1 MFIYAMIVKS
11 ALRLIVLLIAYYSP
25 TSHKHAYTEE
35 CKYLVNNTAKITTT
49 NKDSAHCFYEI
60 AYRIDVCCEIS

>member
-11 ALRLIVLLIAYYSP
+11 ALRLIILLIAYYSP

-35 CKYLVNNTAKITTT
+35 CKYLVTNTAKITTT